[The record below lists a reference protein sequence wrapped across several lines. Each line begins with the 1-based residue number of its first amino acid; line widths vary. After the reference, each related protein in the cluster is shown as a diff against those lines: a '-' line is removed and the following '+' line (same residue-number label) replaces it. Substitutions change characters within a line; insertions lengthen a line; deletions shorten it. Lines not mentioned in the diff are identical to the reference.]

1 MHIDIEIKSEYA
13 SAMAKQRVRYPI
25 LSGQAL
31 ELVSGRFRALA
42 DPTRLRI
49 LNTLMQGECCVGDLV
64 ESTGLEQP
72 CVSRHLITLRRE
84 GILSRRAE
92 GNRAYYSIEDATV
105 THLFSL
111 VCNGLSDRLSDDLD
125 ALPDARGWRGAGI

>member
-1 MHIDIEIKSEYA
+1 
-13 SAMAKQRVRYPI
+13 MAKKRVRHPI

-31 ELVSGRFRALA
+31 ELLSGRFRALG

-72 CVSRHLITLRRE
+72 CVSRHLIVLRRE

-92 GNRAYYSIEDATV
+92 GNRAYYSIEDSTV
-105 THLFSL
+105 TRLFGL
-111 VCNGLSDRLSDDLD
+111 VCSGLSERLSENLG

>member
-1 MHIDIEIKSEYA
+1 
-13 SAMAKQRVRYPI
+13 MAKQRVRHPI
-25 LSGQAL
+25 LSSQAL
-31 ELVSGRFRALA
+31 ELLSGRFRALA

-49 LNTLMQGECCVGDLV
+49 LNTLMQGECCVSELV

-72 CVSRHLITLRRE
+72 CVSRHLILLRRE

-105 THLFSL
+105 ARLFGL
-111 VCNGLSDRLSDDLD
+111 VCSGLSDRLSENLD
-125 ALPDARGWRGAGI
+125 ALPGARGWRGAGI

>member
-1 MHIDIEIKSEYA
+1 MTR
-13 SAMAKQRVRYPI
+13 KQVRQPV

-31 ELVSGRFRALA
+31 EMLSGRFRALA

-49 LNTLMQGECCVGDLV
+49 LNTLMQGECCVSDLV

-72 CVSRHLITLRRE
+72 CVSRHLILLRRE

-92 GNRAYYSIEDATV
+92 GNRAYYSIEDSTV
-105 THLFSL
+105 ARLFSL
-111 VCNGLSDRLSDDLD
+111 VCSGLSDRLAEDLD
-125 ALPDARGWRGAGI
+125 ALPGARGWRGAGI